1 MSAFSPAQENVTS
14 RPSAT
19 AILAVDSKDRL
30 AVGATFP
37 GSQQPLSYNF
47 RIQRTNSILNG
58 FFNRIATSEIVLEWA
73 AQNVSSAVSVPGFAA
88 GNNVFTWSGGGSG
101 SITIPT
107 GWYNVAQLGAQLATL
122 MTAASVGGTT
132 WTWAAVP
139 ASTGVYGAYWLLP
152 AANVAALT
160 LTGAI
165 WAQLTGTGGF
175 SGSTNAYTTTLGLLI
190 VNPDLRPVRY
200 LDFVCA
206 DLTYNQAL
214 KDDSTSSISREILC
228 RWYFAWADNAAPSV
242 DANGYPILMGYTP
255 FVARRLFS
263 PPKQI
268 RWDSRMPLGNLTFQ
282 VFNDSGTLATVMGGT
297 SQFLM
302 TLLASEE

>member
-1 MSAFSPAQENVTS
+1 MSAFSPANDNITV

-19 AILAVDSKDRL
+19 AMLAVDSKDRL
-30 AVGATFP
+30 VIGAPFP
-37 GSQQPLSYNF
+37 GSQQPVSYTF
-47 RIQRTNSILNG
+47 RIQKTNSILNG
-58 FFNRIATSEIVLEWA
+58 FFNRIGVTELVLEWQ
-73 AQNVSSAVSVPGFAA
+73 AQNVSSAVLVPGFAV
-88 GNNVFTWSGGGSG
+88 GNNTFTWSGGGSG
-101 SITIPT
+101 TVTIPT

-122 MTAASVGGTT
+122 MTAATVGGTT

-139 ASTGVYGAYWLLP
+139 ASSGVYGAYWLLP
-152 AANVAALT
+152 AANVATLT

-165 WAQLTGTGGF
+165 WQQLASGL
-175 SGSTNAYTTTLGLLI
+175 SGSANAYTTTLGLPVI
-190 VNPDLRPVRY
+190 NPDLRPVRY
-200 LDFVCA
+200 LDFVCN

-214 KDDSTSSISREILC
+214 KDDSTSSIYRDNLC
-228 RWYFAWADNAAPSV
+228 RWYFAWSDDFSPAL
-242 DANGYPILMGYTP
+242 DANDYPILMGYTP

-268 RWDSRMPLGNLTFQ
+268 RWDARMPLGNLTFQ